1 MTQPLGTR
9 GFNHL
14 LIAALAELEL
24 HCLTLQYLGNANSDP
39 DFLICVAAQ
48 WALPT
53 SGMLLALPSVA
64 FGRPVHAAT
73 LALASRTYHP
83 DTRATN
89 CITAGT
95 INLSQHGYIVAANT
109 N

>member
-24 HCLTLQYLGNANSDP
+24 HCLTLQYFGNANSDP

-53 SGMLLALPSVA
+53 SGMFLALPA
-64 FGRPVHAAT
+64 IFKPR
-73 LALASRTYHP
+73 
-83 DTRATN
+83 
-89 CITAGT
+89 
-95 INLSQHGYIVAANT
+95 HGCGMTPTWGWSA
-109 N
+109 